1 ARRRGHD
8 RLGRPGAG
16 DRLAVPPAR
25 PLRAR
30 PQRPHAR
37 PVPTELG
44 VPLRAPRRREV
55 TMPALSDDEW
65 LRIRRQATAQLIRKW
80 ITEGRV
86 ASLDQLIARL
96 HLLVDKKLLDPK
108 DGLLTRAQLEP
119 GITARLEQERA
130 QVAPLL
136 QEGFT
141 PDEVRRLMEIAR
153 RAEDRPPD

>member
-1 ARRRGHD
+1 
-8 RLGRPGAG
+8 
-16 DRLAVPPAR
+16 
-25 PLRAR
+25 
-30 PQRPHAR
+30 
-37 PVPTELG
+37 
-44 VPLRAPRRREV
+44 
-55 TMPALSDDEW
+55 MPALSDEEW
-65 LRIRRQATAQLIRKW
+65 LRIRRQATAQLISKW

-130 QVAPLL
+130 HVAPLL

-141 PDEVRRLMEIAR
+141 PEEVRRLMDIAR
-153 RAEDRPPD
+153 RTEDRPPDAATS